1 MEKIDK
7 RKIDN
12 NFIIKRDRNK
22 IWLKMLDTS
31 NNNLWIGYSYSASI
45 PRSF

>member
-31 NNNLWIGYSYSASI
+31 KNLCIGYSYSASI